1 MPAPSPTPVR
11 HSYRAR
17 LSVVPLDTK
26 AEVMLRAADFPEELL
41 VVPLGP
47 DTVTKAAAADMV
59 LFLAA
64 DAAEVDPE
72 GLSAAAVAL
81 RRQGLLVGGA
91 VTGAVAVSDGTGEE
105 RRGLA
110 ALREAVDMLVVVRD
124 DALVMDL
131 LDVLR
136 GGRMGMP
143 APEA

>member
-1 MPAPSPTPVR
+1 MTAPSAMPTR

-17 LSVVPLDTK
+17 LAVVPLDTK
-26 AEVMLRAADFPEELL
+26 AEAMLRSAESPEELL
-41 VVPLGP
+41 VVRLGAG
-47 DTVTKAAAADMV
+47 TVAQASGADMV

-64 DAAEVDPE
+64 DAAEVDPD
-72 GLSAAAVAL
+72 GLQAAASGL

-110 ALREAVDMLVVVRD
+110 ALRQAVDMLVVVRD
-124 DALVMDL
+124 DVLVMDL

-136 GGRMGMP
+136 GGRTGAP
-143 APEA
+143 APES

>member
-1 MPAPSPTPVR
+1 MSVR

-17 LSVVPLDTK
+17 LSVVPLDAR
-26 AEVMLRAADFPEELL
+26 AEAMLRAADHAEELN
-41 VVPLGP
+41 VVPLGEG
-47 DTVTKAAAADMV
+47 TVEAAAGTDMV

-64 DAAEVDPE
+64 DAAAVDPE
-72 GLSAAAVAL
+72 GLNAAAAEL
-81 RRQGLLVGGA
+81 RRRGLLVGGA
-91 VTGAVAVSDGTGEE
+91 VTGAIAVDDGTGDE

-136 GGRMGMP
+136 GGRMGVP
-143 APEA
+143 SADG